1 MPLQHIIATTDF
13 ADVSNHAVEVCA
25 RLAAKSAARV
35 TLLHAYDPI
44 PLGPAVSYPASI
56 WAGDDF
62 AKQMKAAA
70 ERALR
75 SIHRARMS
83 DVDVEVAA
91 IAAQNTSHG
100 ICDYANNHHA
110 DLVVVGTHG
119 RTGVA
124 HLLIGSVAERV
135 VRHAPCSVL
144 TVRPHVDVATFPR
157 HILVATD
164 FSEQSQAALG
174 DVSRLG
180 RAFDAK
186 VTVLHVF
193 QESPDGLPRPRVGY
207 RSLTDVEGQL
217 REALD
222 DIRSAHFEGR
232 GAIDLVVSSAPALA
246 IAQYAQRHDV
256 DLIVMGTHGRT
267 GLRRMLIGSVAEKT
281 TRIAPCAVWT
291 ARPRDDA
298 DAQAA

>member
-1 MPLQHIIATTDF
+1 MPLERIIAATDF
-13 ADVSNHAVEVCA
+13 TDISNRTLDVCA
-25 RLAAKSAARV
+25 RLAAESAASV

-62 AKQMKAAA
+62 AEQMKAEA
-70 ERALR
+70 EGLLEESRK
-75 SIHRARMS
+75 ARLPHLN
-83 DVDVEVAA
+83 VEVAA
-91 IAAQNTSHG
+91 VAAQNTSHG
-100 ICDYANNHHA
+100 ICDYAHQHRA

-119 RTGVA
+119 RTGLA
-124 HLLIGSVAERV
+124 HLMMGSVAERV

-144 TVRPHVDVATFPR
+144 AVRPTVTASTFPR